1 MGIVKKQ
8 GEDTGGFLR
17 WADERKVMALESEI
31 LTDGENG
38 FIGMASRTNPT
49 TIPAGYVQYAQNMRF
64 DRGVA
69 NVRGGSK
76 RLTDSGAVGQTIFG
90 SGLFSDPTTGVEK
103 VVLVGG
109 SAIYIYNTSTTV
121 ISTVSYPG
129 GQTVVATDVPHC
141 IQSNNELFILRGQAS
156 GKSPLIWNG
165 ASTITVAPSG
175 SPSGPTATFPPSDF
189 GVYFQ
194 NRIVLKR
201 DRDKICASDFLDN
214 GTFDLTLNQFTIN
227 LGANDAITGFQP
239 WQEDKFIIFQR
250 NSVYIAY
257 IDPNGYVTGANP
269 GANSYV
275 KSLTT
280 EMGSNARRSI
290 VNAGAN
296 IFFLSDSGVH
306 ILTPSL
312 DLKLTGNQRPL
323 SDPISDVIARINVA
337 SVGSAAGCIYN
348 NRYYLAVPLDGATR
362 NNAVLVYSMLN
373 QAWESV
379 DTYPAGMF
387 IDNLLVAQYGYARR
401 LYATNAEGGIY
412 VLEELEMDEFAIAG
426 GNPIIPF
433 TIPATITATFTQ
445 HNIAGQILT
454 RRFYFN
460 TFFAKRF
467 RTVQA
472 DFSMAVGDA
481 IKVSSVMVNPDSTT
495 EVFQFGSG
503 TAEDYTRRVRI
514 GQTGYGMDLLF
525 ESVTKRPVVRG
536 FRVEATVPG
545 GSMVSTE

>member
-1 MGIVKKQ
+1 MP
-8 GEDTGGFLR
+8 
-17 WADERKVMALESEI
+17 LETEI

-69 NVRGGSK
+69 TVRAGSK
-76 RLTDSGAVGQTIFG
+76 RLTEGGAVGQTIFG
-90 SGLFSDPTTGVEK
+90 SGIFSDPTTGVEN

-109 SAIYIYNTSTTV
+109 SAIYVYNTSTTV

-129 GQTVVATDVPHC
+129 GETVVSTDVPVV
-141 IQSNNELFILRGQAS
+141 IQANSLLYILRGQAS

-165 ASTITVAPSG
+165 VSTITVASNAT
-175 SPSGPTATFPPSDF
+175 PSGPAATFPPSDF

-194 NRIVLKR
+194 NRIVTKR
-201 DRDKICASDFLDN
+201 DRDKIACSDILDFN
-214 GTFDLTLNQFTIN
+214 TWDLTFAQFEIN
-227 LGANDAITGFQP
+227 LGANDEIVGFQP
-239 WQEDKFIIFQR
+239 WQEDKFVIFQR
-250 NSVYIAY
+250 NSVYYAF
-257 IDPNGYVTGANP
+257 IDPNGYATGAGP
-269 GANSYV
+269 GSTSYV
-275 KSLTT
+275 KSLTF
-280 EMGSNARRSI
+280 ELGCNARRSI

-323 SDPISDVIARINVA
+323 SEPISDIIARINVA
-337 SVGSAAGCIYN
+337 AVSASAGCIYN
-348 NRYYLAVPLDGATR
+348 NRYYLAVPLDGSTR

-379 DTYPAGMF
+379 DTYPENTIDGDMH
-387 IDNLLVAQYGYARR
+387 IDNLLVAKYGNARR

-412 VLEELEMDEFAIAG
+412 LLEELEMDEFGVSI
-426 GNPIIPF
+426 GNPILPF
-433 TIPATITATFTQ
+433 TIPATITTTFTQ
-445 HNIAGQILT
+445 HNIAGQVLT

-467 RTVQA
+467 RIVQA
-472 DFSMAVGDA
+472 DFNMAAGDA

-514 GQTGYGMDLLF
+514 GQTGFGMDLLF
-525 ESVTKRPVVRG
+525 ESVTQRPVVRG

-545 GSMVSTE
+545 GSIVSTE